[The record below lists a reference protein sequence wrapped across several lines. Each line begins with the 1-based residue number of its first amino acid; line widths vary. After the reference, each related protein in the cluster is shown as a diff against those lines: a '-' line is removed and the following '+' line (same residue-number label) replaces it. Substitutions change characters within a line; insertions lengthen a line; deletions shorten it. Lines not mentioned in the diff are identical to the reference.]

1 MRFIMYMLLYLLY
14 TLAAVCLVLIYYRR
28 KQMIKKVSAL
38 TDYEKKVL
46 LSRSV
51 NPFGLVWHSGKHIFT
66 TAPNVW
72 NQNSGYTGLFDE
84 KASDFHILFDCEPV
98 YFEYQ
103 GKTWLIELWKGQ
115 YGIHTGAE
123 IGVYAADHLV
133 SSVFLNEVHFE
144 NVAQSELL
152 RFSFRLLQGTDT
164 LFTVSAMHRKLSGF
178 LTGHLSSP
186 DSLRMQVSITFP
198 NTGMMDAFVDSL
210 LILGYPLSELSLYQL
225 TVAFCFTAPKTIP
238 EKAPAYARACYRS
251 THPAKGNLKNRS
263 KAGMNMFSRNS
274 RLTVTNRICM
284 KSFLLLTRPFEDTQ
298 DRLIYLQFYLPPLY
312 HKIVCMGISG
322 KRFRMP

>member
-1 MRFIMYMLLYLLY
+1 MYILLYLLY
-14 TLAAVCLVLIYYRR
+14 TIVAVCLVLIYYRR
-28 KQMIKKVSAL
+28 RQMIKKVSAL

-46 LSRSV
+46 LSRCV
-51 NPFGLVWHSGKHIFT
+51 NPFGLVWNSDKHIFT

-72 NQNSGYTGLFDE
+72 NQNSGYMGLFDE
-84 KASDFHILFDCEPV
+84 KATHYHILFDCEPV

-103 GKTWLIELWKGQ
+103 GRTWMLELWKGQ

-133 SSVFLNEVHFE
+133 SPVFLNEIHFE
-144 NVAQSELL
+144 NVPQSEMLQ
-152 RFSFRLLQGTDT
+152 FSFRLLQGRET
-164 LFTVSAMHRKLSGF
+164 LFTVSAMQRRLSGF
-178 LTGHLSSP
+178 LTGNLSSP

-210 LILGYPLSELSLYQL
+210 LILGYQLSDLSLYQL
-225 TVAFCFTAPKTIP
+225 TVAFCFTTPKKLPKKVTGSLG
-238 EKAPAYARACYRS
+238 ACM
-251 THPAKGNLKNRS
+251 KIL
-263 KAGMNMFSRNS
+263 SRKYW
-274 RLTVTNRICM
+274 LTVTNRIYM

-322 KRFRMP
+322 KRFGMS